1 MAGEKRAR
9 RGGTR
14 SGGQTASG
22 DGGPRS
28 ELMEERLFEVASKLF
43 TERGFGATSLQDVA
57 DAMGVS
63 RPALYYYVKSK
74 EDILARLVEEFPL
87 RDAERLRQI
96 RERTDMSAAEKL
108 REIVRIH
115 VLHLTAAP
123 GRLRMLD
130 RNENHLSGKVAE
142 SHAKAKRA
150 VLGEI
155 SGVIDEG
162 IAGGEF
168 RPVDARSAA
177 LGILGMC
184 NWVSWWFEPDSGP
197 RGEDVATTLA
207 EMAQNSL
214 TVAGEPN
221 GARPRD
227 LLGKMREEIDR
238 LEAMLPRERPGGP
251 G

>member
-1 MAGEKRAR
+1 MAGERRTKRGAR
-9 RGGTR
+9 TSSQAGN
-14 SGGQTASG
+14 G

-28 ELMEERLFEVASKLF
+28 ELMEQRLFEVASQLF

-96 RERTDMSAAEKL
+96 RERTDSSAAEKL

-115 VLHLTAAP
+115 VTHLTAAP

-130 RNENHLSGKVAE
+130 RNENHLTGTVSE

-150 VLGEI
+150 VLAEI
-155 SGVIDEG
+155 RGVIDEG
-162 IAGGEF
+162 IANGEF
-168 RPVDARSAA
+168 RPVDARTAA

-184 NWVSWWFEPDSGP
+184 NWVSWWFEPDGGA
-197 RGEDVATTLA
+197 RGEDVAATLA

-214 TVAGEPN
+214 TVAGEPK
-221 GARPRD
+221 GAGPRD
-227 LLGKMREEIDR
+227 LLGKLREEIDR
-238 LEAMLPRERPGGP
+238 LDAMLPPGD
-251 G
+251 

>member
-1 MAGEKRAR
+1 MAGGKKVR
-9 RGGTR
+9 RSGTR
-14 SGGQTASG
+14 AANQATNG

-28 ELMEERLFEVASKLF
+28 ALMEQRLFDVASKLF
-43 TERGFGATSLQDVA
+43 TERGFGDTSLQDVA

-96 RERTDMSAAEKL
+96 HERTDMSAAEKL

-115 VLHLTAAP
+115 VTHLTAVP
-123 GRLRMLD
+123 GRLQMLD
-130 RNENHLSGKVAE
+130 RNENHLSGTVAE

-155 SGVIDEG
+155 RGVIDEG
-162 IAGGEF
+162 IASGEF

-184 NWVSWWFEPDSGP
+184 NWVSWWFEPDAGP
-197 RGEDVATTLA
+197 RGEEVAATLA

-221 GARPRD
+221 GADPRD
-227 LLGKMREEIDR
+227 LLAKMREEIDR
-238 LEAMLPRERPGGP
+238 LDAMLPED
-251 G
+251 